1 MAAYE
6 DTAYVTSGVGV
17 YHAVTTGSVDM
28 GHSVGNMREYYV
40 ERDGLS
46 TWNCTMS
53 PYNLIGKSALHKGGP
68 VESYPV

>member
-6 DTAYVTSGVGV
+6 DTAYVTSKLGV
-17 YHAVTTGSVDM
+17 YHAVTMGSV
-28 GHSVGNMREYYV
+28 NYMREYYV

-46 TWNCTMS
+46 TRNSIMS
-53 PYNLIGKSALHKGGP
+53 LQNMIGKSALHKGSP